1 MDKNINIQRKIVLP
15 ILISVTIILVVFA
28 LFTVNYIRTLTK
40 EKVESEALSLVRFK
54 AEEIV
59 SFFKERARIPVTF
72 FQNPFF
78 LEWFSNY
85 NTFRTP
91 LEGDRDYAHIF
102 EHFNVVLKNDSTIKS
117 IFFATNNTQEYFDH
131 EGRYEEEGYLVKN
144 RSWWQEA
151 IAEGRLY
158 CGLPEF
164 DYADSTILSSLHLPV
179 YNKDGR
185 FLGIGGVDILI
196 TTIED
201 IVHQIR
207 YKNYG
212 DAFLIDGE
220 GHIIYFPRL
229 SYETSL
235 NKQMSF
241 IDTVFAHAEGF
252 EELSNN
258 ILKKNEG
265 LTHVMWEGK
274 GHIALYAPV
283 QASVPYLNWS
293 LGLIVPKE
301 LIVGP
306 VRRITIICCIVVFL
320 AIIGIFLLTLFITS
334 SIVHPLNDLA
344 YRLDQIA
351 NQKSD
356 LTNELPVETNDA
368 IGQTAKNFNTFIA
381 QMRELLHRIIVNAED
396 VAVCTAQIYD
406 HEKTISEEATQ
417 MSSQVEQVAATSQQM
432 MHIVEQIAD
441 GVRNVAELSKKS
453 NGSVTKGKSLIHSRI
468 ERMQVI
474 TDKILGIYGE
484 MKVLNDKSEGF
495 SSAVQVIDE
504 ISDKISL
511 LAVNASIEASKAGE
525 AGRGFSV
532 VAAEI
537 KNLSQRTFQENQ
549 RTISLL
555 NDFRK
560 DIQAFHQSLL
570 LIKDRM
576 SEEIYSAEEIIG
588 TFHSIYEDVA
598 KTDGAIEKMKNQ
610 TEQQFEAIRT
620 VDESIQQISNATRHI
635 AEGVSESF
643 HEITQVD
650 TRVKELQKSTNEFKV
665 E

>member
-1 MDKNINIQRKIVLP
+1 MDKNINIQRKIALP
-15 ILISVTIILVVFA
+15 ILISVTIVLVVFA

-40 EKVESEALSLVRFK
+40 EKVESEALSLVRLK

-59 SFFKERARIPVTF
+59 GFFKERARVPVTF

-91 LEGDRDYAHIF
+91 LEGDRDYARIF
-102 EHFNVVLKNDSTIKS
+102 EHFNVILKNDSTIKS
-117 IFFATNNTQEYFDH
+117 VFFATDNTQEYFDH

-144 RSWWQEA
+144 RDWWREA

-164 DYADSTILSSLHLPV
+164 DYADSSISTSMHLPV

-185 FLGIGGVDILI
+185 FLGIGGADILI
-196 TTIED
+196 TTIGN
-201 IVHQIR
+201 IVRQIR

-212 DAFLIDGE
+212 DAFLIDGA
-220 GHIIYFPRL
+220 GNIIYFPRL
-229 SYETSL
+229 SQEASV
-235 NKQMSF
+235 NKHMSF
-241 IDTVFAHAEGF
+241 IDTVFAHASGF
-252 EELSNN
+252 QELSNN
-258 ILKKNEG
+258 ILKKDEG
-265 LTHVMWEGK
+265 LTHVMWEGE

-283 QASVPYLNWS
+283 QASVPHLNWS

-306 VRRITIICCIVVFL
+306 VRRITIICCIIVLL

-334 SIVHPLNDLA
+334 SIIQPLNALA
-344 YRLDQIA
+344 SRLDQIA

-381 QMRELLHRIIVNAED
+381 QMRELLHRIKANAKD
-396 VAVCTAQIYD
+396 VVESTAQIYN
-406 HEKTISEEATQ
+406 HEKNISEEATQ

-432 MHIVEQIAD
+432 MNIVEQIAD
-441 GVRNVAELSKKS
+441 GARHVADLSKKS
-453 NGSVTKGKSLIHSRI
+453 NDSATKGKSLIHSRI

-474 TDKILGIYGE
+474 TDKILRLYGE

-504 ISDKISL
+504 ISEQISL

-532 VAAEI
+532 VASEI
-537 KNLSQRTFQENQ
+537 KNLSQRTFQENK

-555 NDFRK
+555 NDFRN
-560 DIQAFHQSLL
+560 DIQEFHQSLL
-570 LIKDRM
+570 HIKDRM
-576 SEEIYSAEEIIG
+576 SEEIHSAEEIIG
-588 TFHSIYEDVA
+588 TFRSIYDDVS
-598 KTDGAIEKMKNQ
+598 KTDGAIERMKNQ
-610 TEQQFEAIRT
+610 TEQQSEAIRT
-620 VDESIQQISNATRHI
+620 VDESIQQISDATKHI

-650 TRVKELQKSTNEFKV
+650 SRVKELQKSTDEFKV